1 MEILGTVFSFAAD
14 VDQSSTEHFALLRD
28 FAIVMAVAG
37 GAVVLFRFLKQPPIL
52 GFLLGGLLVGPYTF
66 DNPPVENQEHITA
79 LADLGLIVLLFS
91 LGLDLGW
98 KKLRSVGLRVVVIG
112 ILEISLMMSLGY
124 EIGTLLGWTGTDSI
138 FLGAALS
145 ISSTAILYKMLKDS
159 GQLHHVQ
166 GRIIVGILVI
176 EDIAAVIL
184 LTVLSGVATTGTVEP
199 GAVGSLALKLV
210 IFGFAALAIGGLVAP
225 WAVRFISKYKSE
237 EIMLLSCLAMCFG
250 LALIAQE
257 LDVSPAAGAFLVGA
271 VLGDTNQSERLV
283 RIVSPV
289 KDFFAAL
296 FFISIGMLV
305 DISEVADHI
314 GPALMISAVFIGGKL
329 VADTVATFVTGED
342 GRTSLKVGTGM
353 TQIGEFSL
361 AIVSTGALHGA
372 VSPFLYP
379 VVAVA
384 TGITSL
390 FYPFIFRSADPL
402 ANVLEKLSPRVARQY
417 LNHTT
422 EWIRTTR
429 RLLQLRSENAIR
441 VQNYWRLTLMNAS
454 VIILLLIV
462 GSVVMR
468 FNKGIADAMNISEQ
482 TVGLVI
488 GGGVIALGFPATIGI
503 WWSLRKVADGVGTY
517 INDSI
522 AERIP
527 VASLSP
533 SSVYRR
539 GFALIMRDGL
549 LLLLMV
555 VLFIWSIPLVSQL
568 LFLGSITTPVTIAV
582 VVLISIAGLYVSSK
596 IYKVIA
602 RGLIRTFMPDI
613 EDRESEDKEANP
625 KDGLKRCVGGEEGG
639 RDGFPTT
646 RE

>member
-1 MEILGTVFSFAAD
+1 MEYLLGIALPLAAGAD
-14 VDQSSTEHFALLRD
+14 EAATEHFALLRD
-28 FAIVMAVAG
+28 FAIVMAVGG

-52 GFLLGGLLVGPYTF
+52 GYLLGGVLVGPYTF
-66 DNPPVENQEHITA
+66 ANPPVENIEHITA

-98 KKLRSVGLRVVVIG
+98 KKLRSVGVRVIVIG
-112 ILEISLMMSLGY
+112 ALEISLMMSLGY

-145 ISSTAILYKMLKDS
+145 ISSTAILYKMLKDT
-159 GQLHHVQ
+159 GQLHHVH

-184 LTVLSGVATTGTVEP
+184 LTVLSGVATTGAVEP
-199 GAVGSLALKLV
+199 AAVGSLALKLV
-210 IFGFAALAIGGLVAP
+210 IFGFAALAIGALAAP
-225 WAVRFISKYKSE
+225 WAIRFISRYKSE
-237 EIMLLSCLAMCFG
+237 EIMLLACLAMCFG

-305 DISEVADHI
+305 NLSDMADHI
-314 GPALMISAVFIGGKL
+314 APALIVSAVFVGGKL
-329 VADTVATFVTGED
+329 IADTVGTFVTGED

-402 ANVLEKLSPRVARQY
+402 ANVLEKLSPRVVRQY
-417 LNHTT
+417 LNYTT
-422 EWIRTTR
+422 DWIKTTR
-429 RLLQLRSENAIR
+429 RLLRLRSENAIK
-441 VQNYWRLTLMNAS
+441 VQYYWRLTLLNAS
-454 VIILLLIV
+454 VIILLLII

-468 FNKGIADAMNISEQ
+468 FNEDISDVIRVSEQ

-488 GGGVIALGFPATIGI
+488 GGAVIALAFPASIGI
-503 WWSLRKVADGVGTY
+503 WWSLRKIADGVGAY
-517 INDSI
+517 INDNV
-522 AERIP
+522 AQRIP
-527 VASLSP
+527 GANLSP
-533 SSVYRR
+533 NSTYRR

-549 LLLLMV
+549 LLLLMLV
-555 VLFIWSIPLVSQL
+555 VFIWSIPLISQL
-568 LFLGSITTPVTIAV
+568 LFLGSITTPVTIAAIFLV
-582 VVLISIAGLYVSSK
+582 SIAGLYVSTK

-602 RGLIRTFMPDI
+602 RGLIRTFLPEI
-613 EDRESEDKEANP
+613 EEREPEEDR
-625 KDGLKRCVGGEEGG
+625 
-639 RDGFPTT
+639 
-646 RE
+646 